1 MWRATGY
8 VSRVWSILLATLTDH
23 TELRI
28 QHLSKTLDIAPI
40 MIIMIVIK
48 NEFISYIA
56 IRQIVQPYRIFV
68 YLHDLDYPHE
78 RERESDED
86 EDEGEKG

>member
-40 MIIMIVIK
+40 MIIMIIK
-48 NEFISYIA
+48 HELISYIA
-56 IRQIVQPYRIFV
+56 IMQILQSIRLFV

-78 RERESDED
+78 RKRESDEN